1 MTHET
6 MSFEKAFERLEQIL
20 ENMNEGKTPLQESLT
35 LFEEAEKL
43 IRNCTT
49 RLTQA
54 EQKIEMLI
62 KGRNGEAILDANQ
75 KPQVQPYTA
84 QPIAAAAPPIAPPV
98 APAYARSPAP
108 APKPA
113 ASIQS
118 MDDLPF

>member
-20 ENMNEGKTPLQESLT
+20 EIMNGGKTPLQESLT

-43 IRNCTT
+43 IRSCST

-62 KGRNGEAILDANQ
+62 KGRSGEVLLDEAQ
-75 KPQVQPYTA
+75 KPQTQPYSPNT
-84 QPIAAAAPPIAPPV
+84 QTQAAPAFTKTAPTRAAPV
-98 APAYARSPAP
+98 S
-108 APKPA
+108 
-113 ASIQS
+113 QT